1 MLFTLNS
8 FVNKKN
14 RWRLAVLYVLGLVL
28 AISAAL
34 PAYIQSNFLNQ
45 FVSLK
50 TVSAF
55 FMIANILTV
64 AAIIVF
70 PSFIKKFTNYFSAKI
85 ILIIYAAALL
95 GLTITTEPILAFFSI
110 ILLSVSSN
118 LIWINMDV
126 LVESCSSDYATG
138 RIRTIYFTFI
148 NFGWILAPSLSSY
161 LIKRGDYPLAFW
173 VSACLVLPA
182 FLIFLFQARHLQDR
196 VDYKGLSLLPA
207 LKNMWRLKNLRGIFF
222 IALLLNIFY
231 SAAVVYMP
239 IYLYHNIGLG
249 WGSLGL
255 IFSFMLVPFLLIE
268 IPAGILADKYWGEK
282 ELLGA
287 GLTIVAIALF
297 LFFYIK
303 SPLPLVW
310 ALILFLSRI
319 GAALVEAMRETYFF
333 KIIDAKD
340 ISYINIFRTTAPLG
354 YIIGPGLAILI
365 TLIWP
370 LNYLFLCLSIL
381 MLIGLAS
388 LTLMKDTK

>member
-1 MLFTLNS
+1 MFANFHH

-14 RWRLAVLYVLGLVL
+14 RWRLTVLYALGFIL

-50 TVSAF
+50 TVGLF
-55 FMIANILTV
+55 FMTANILTV
-64 AAIIVF
+64 LAIIFF
-70 PSFIKKFTNYFSAKI
+70 PNFIKQFTNYFAAKI
-85 ILIIYAAALL
+85 TLILYGAALL
-95 GLTITTEPILAFFSI
+95 GLTLTTEPWLAFFSI
-110 ILLSVSSN
+110 VLLSIMSN

-126 LVESCSSDYATG
+126 LVESCSSDQATG

-148 NFGWILAPSLSSY
+148 NLGWILAPSLSSY
-161 LIKRGDYPLAFW
+161 LIKIGDYTLTFLIA
-173 VSACLVLPA
+173 AGLVLPI
-182 FLIFLFQARHLQDR
+182 FLIFVFQARHLQDKI
-196 VDYKGLSLLPA
+196 DFKNISLFLA
-207 LKNMWRLKNLRGIFF
+207 LKKMWLNKNLRGIFF

-231 SAAVVYMP
+231 SAAAVYMP
-239 IYLYHNIGLG
+239 IYLHHNIGIG
-249 WGSLGL
+249 WDSLGL
-255 IFSFMLVPFLLIE
+255 IFSFMLIPFLLVE

-282 ELLGA
+282 EIMA
-287 GLTIVAIALF
+287 IGLIIMAVALW

-303 SPLPLVW
+303 SPLPLLW

-354 YIIGPGLAILI
+354 YIIGSGLAILI
-365 TLIWP
+365 TLFWP
-370 LNYLFLCLSIL
+370 LNYLFLFLAIL
-381 MLIGLAS
+381 MIIGLAS
-388 LTLMKDTK
+388 LTLIKDTK